1 MADHIVRLPDGRRLG
16 VASHGDPDGRPIFLN
31 HGTPASRLGHE
42 FTDAPAR
49 AKGIRVLCPDRPGI
63 GRSDP
68 VRGRTLAGWADDVV
82 ALADVLGI
90 DRFAVLGYSC
100 GGPFALAVA
109 AGAPD
114 RVTVAGLMA
123 GVGPIDRPGARQGL
137 SKSDLQLLDLAQRRP
152 WAARAL
158 LRALHLGARV
168 APSAALR
175 SFKRE
180 VSAVDQRLL
189 DEQGPSVMAFFV
201 EALRQG
207 PQGVIDDYLLWAGP
221 WGFEL
226 EQLRAPVHVWQG
238 DDDLMVPMH
247 HADDMV
253 ARFPNATLHR
263 VPGAGHVSIQLQIGE
278 ILDSLV

>member
-1 MADHIVRLPDGRRLG
+1 
-16 VASHGDPDGRPIFLN
+16 
-31 HGTPASRLGHE
+31 
-42 FTDAPAR
+42 
-49 AKGIRVLCPDRPGI
+49 
-63 GRSDP
+63 
-68 VRGRTLAGWADDVV
+68 
-82 ALADVLGI
+82 
-90 DRFAVLGYSC
+90 
-100 GGPFALAVA
+100 
-109 AGAPD
+109 
-114 RVTVAGLMA
+114 
-123 GVGPIDRPGARQGL
+123 L
-137 SKSDLQLLDLAQRRP
+137 SKSDLPLLDLAQRRP

-158 LRALHLGARV
+158 LPALHLGARV

-175 SFKRE
+175 SFKKE

-253 ARFPNATLHR
+253 ARLPNATLHR

>member
-1 MADHIVRLPDGRRLG
+1 M
-16 VASHGDPDGRPIFLN
+16 
-31 HGTPASRLGHE
+31 
-42 FTDAPAR
+42 
-49 AKGIRVLCPDRPGI
+49 
-63 GRSDP
+63 
-68 VRGRTLAGWADDVV
+68 
-82 ALADVLGI
+82 
-90 DRFAVLGYSC
+90 
-100 GGPFALAVA
+100 
-109 AGAPD
+109 
-114 RVTVAGLMA
+114 
-123 GVGPIDRPGARQGL
+123 
-137 SKSDLQLLDLAQRRP
+137 
-152 WAARAL
+152 
-158 LRALHLGARV
+158 
-168 APSAALR
+168 
-175 SFKRE
+175 
-180 VSAVDQRLL
+180 DQRLL

-253 ARFPNATLHR
+253 ARLPNATLHR

>member
-158 LRALHLGARV
+158 LRALHVG
-168 APSAALR
+168 
-175 SFKRE
+175 
-180 VSAVDQRLL
+180 
-189 DEQGPSVMAFFV
+189 
-201 EALRQG
+201 
-207 PQGVIDDYLLWAGP
+207 AGP
-221 WGFEL
+221 HHLHREHIKSWRSSSRRCA
-226 EQLRAPVHVWQG
+226 RAPR
-238 DDDLMVPMH
+238 
-247 HADDMV
+247 A
-253 ARFPNATLHR
+253 
-263 VPGAGHVSIQLQIGE
+263 
-278 ILDSLV
+278 